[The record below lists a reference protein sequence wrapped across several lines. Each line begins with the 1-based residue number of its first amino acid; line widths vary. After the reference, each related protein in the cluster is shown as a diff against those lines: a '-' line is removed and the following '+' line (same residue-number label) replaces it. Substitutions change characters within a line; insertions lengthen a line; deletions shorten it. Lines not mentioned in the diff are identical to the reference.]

1 MMTNLQIKKNLEDM
15 AFMSPSK
22 TATAALRRINDLETV
37 LHKLAYWFDADQEVL
52 DAMSDDERADHIRQ
66 HKMILDALF

>member
-1 MMTNLQIKKNLEDM
+1 MMTNLQIKENLKDM

-22 TATAALRRINDLETV
+22 TATAALGRINELEAV

>member
-1 MMTNLQIKKNLEDM
+1 MMTNLQIKENLSDM

-22 TATAALRRINDLETV
+22 TATAALRRINELEAV

-52 DAMSDDERADHIRQ
+52 DAMNDDERADHIRQ